1 MSKAARMEQEIQ
13 LLRQE
18 LALMRSD
25 RDELYQ
31 KHAKH
36 FQLCDGGGECGEETK
51 IDIKKLDKKG
61 QTNQELYIAYLEE
74 QIQRTRLK
82 YKKQMGEVKS
92 SATQLETQLQSVRQD
107 MNCISA
113 KAQLVDRLQKN
124 IKELKSRLK
133 RRDMII
139 ARYNEQHAEFLGL
152 IENLDQ
158 KSTPEQK
165 VPKPFINIQKSD
177 AFEDVGCDGEEEHS
191 DIRSRCKPG
200 KNPNFSCL
208 GTALRKKLNRN

>member
-1 MSKAARMEQEIQ
+1 MSKASRLEQEIL

-25 RDELYQ
+25 RDELYRM
-31 KHAKH
+31 HANH
-36 FQLCDGGGECGEETK
+36 FELCDGGGECCQRSQ
-51 IDIKKLDKKG
+51 IDVKKLAKTG

-107 MNCISA
+107 MTCISA
-113 KAQLVDRLQKN
+113 KAQQVDRLQSN
-124 IKELKSRLK
+124 VKELMSKLK

-158 KSTPEQK
+158 KSNHEQK
-165 VPKPFINIQKSD
+165 VPKQFTNLQKSD
-177 AFEDVGCDGEEEHS
+177 AFEVDSCDGEGKDS
-191 DIRSRCKPG
+191 DICTRCKPG
-200 KNPNFSCL
+200 KKPNFSCL
-208 GTALRKKLNRN
+208 GTALRNKLHRN